1 MFGVETYGS
10 NEQEPWIK
18 IRPHFYW
25 SWWKPKV
32 YGSIS
37 GWMPISC
44 NFFQDRRHSLCPSN
58 FQETVPVGRPS
69 ASRTRSRIKCNTCFK
84 AKPFA
89 FLKIKG
95 INNSL
100 YLSLSLSFSW
110 CECWHYDAASQ
121 PAHWPNPKNKRLT
134 HIVIVPTKLTKR
146 AQICQQRMKHKVV
159 LIQFVQIEVRAPVFL
174 QLL

>member
-1 MFGVETYGS
+1 MY
-10 NEQEPWIK
+10 PLKAMW
-18 IRPHFYW
+18 
-25 SWWKPKV
+25 PKV
-32 YGSIS
+32 IRMMCLDQPFLREMLSTLTCSARSWSQGSSRES
-37 GWMPISC
+37 GLSALG
-44 NFFQDRRHSLCPSN
+44 FQPSFEYQKLGIWPAHS
-58 FQETVPVGRPS
+58 
-69 ASRTRSRIKCNTCFK
+69 SRLTTCFK